1 MTAWQNA
8 ETFAA
13 GVASSVREAHWTFA
27 IGVAG
32 VFGPFDGLLDLFDGL
47 EDGGSAG
54 PNVAC
59 VVF

>member
-13 GVASSVREAHWTFA
+13 GVASSVREAYWTFT

-32 VFGPFDGLLDLFDGL
+32 GFGPFAALLDLFGGL

-54 PNVAC
+54 PEVAW